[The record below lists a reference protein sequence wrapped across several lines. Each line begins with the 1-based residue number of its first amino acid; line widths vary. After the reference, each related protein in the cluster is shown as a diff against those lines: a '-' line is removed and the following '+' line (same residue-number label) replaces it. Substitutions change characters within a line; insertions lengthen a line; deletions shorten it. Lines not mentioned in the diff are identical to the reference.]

1 MELKTIILIGGPQKG
16 TRFRPLSLELPKP
29 LFPIAGYPLI
39 HHHIEACSKVPNMK
53 EIVLIGYYQQ
63 NESLSR
69 FIASVQHE
77 FNVPV
82 RYLQEFQPL
91 GTVGGLYHFRDQIML
106 GNPSALIVLYADIS
120 SDFPLKEMWEFH
132 KKHNHGKHTVMGTE
146 SNPSQASDNGVM
158 VEDPDTHELLH
169 YVEKPETYVSSLIN
183 CGAYI
188 FSPTIFDALKELRQ
202 KNVERS
208 SELSYSNN
216 VGRIMMGEQLM
227 PYLSGQGAV
236 YVFKTNHFWTVLK
249 SAGSAI
255 FANRNFLELYKT
267 RHPDRLTLN
276 KDNKP
281 TIIGDVFIHPT
292 ASVDSTAVIGPNVSI
307 GSGVIIGP
315 GARVKDA
322 IILDKAEIKDHCC
335 ILYSIVG
342 WNCVIGAWSRIEGT
356 KFEPNPN
363 EPHARL
369 ASESLFQKNGRLIAS
384 TTVLGR
390 NVVINPELLVRNSIV
405 LPYKEL
411 SSSFKNEIIL

>member
-29 LFPIAGYPLI
+29 LFPIAGCPLI
-39 HHHIEACSKVPNMK
+39 QHHIEACSKVPNMK

-77 FNVPV
+77 FNIPV

-132 KKHNHGKHTVMGTE
+132 KKHNHGKHTVLGTE
-146 SNPSQASDNGVM
+146 SNPSQASDNGCM
-158 VEDPDTHELLH
+158 VEDAETHELLH

-188 FSPTIFDALKELRQ
+188 FTPTIFDALKELRQ
-202 KNVERS
+202 KNVDRAN
-208 SELSYSNN
+208 ELSQSNN

-227 PYLSGQGAV
+227 PYLSGQGLV
-236 YVFKTNHFWTVLK
+236 YVFKTDNFWTVLK

-255 FANRNFLELYKT
+255 FANKNFLELYRT
-267 RHPDRLTLN
+267 QHNDRLTLN
-276 KDNKP
+276 EDNKP

-292 ASVDSTAVIGPNVSI
+292 ASVHSTAVIGPNVSI

-369 ASESLFQKNGRLIAS
+369 ASESLFQKDGRLIAS

-390 NVVINPELLVRNSIV
+390 NVVISPELLVRNSIV